1 MKETSEEFDN
11 STIHVERL
19 EDNIFMIRKDITVEF
34 GATAALIYAYAG
46 KYAVMNCDYEKIQ
59 EALPFLSKDKI
70 YSSLGTLPSYL
81 NENGGR
87 L

>member
-1 MKETSEEFDN
+1 MKDLDEKFDN

-19 EDNIFMIRKDITVEF
+19 EDSIFMIRKDITVKF

-46 KYAVMNCDYEKIQ
+46 KEAVKNRDYEKIQ
-59 EALPFLSKDKI
+59 KVLPFLSKDKI
-70 YSSLGTLPSYL
+70 YSSLGTLTCYL
-81 NENGGR
+81 NENGGK